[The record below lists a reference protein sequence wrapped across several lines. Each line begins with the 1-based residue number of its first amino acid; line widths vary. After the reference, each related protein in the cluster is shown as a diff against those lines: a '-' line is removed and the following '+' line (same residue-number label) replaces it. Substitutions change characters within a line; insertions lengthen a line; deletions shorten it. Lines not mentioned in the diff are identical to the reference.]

1 MFQADEFLTGNL
13 SFFHSD
19 LFFVECSYSQ
29 LTDAFTQAVKNN
41 PKVVLVCS
49 SNHQNAFAEQR
60 AFTLRLIESKCKAPV
75 IFKRSFSESNLENLH
90 IKASADLGSL
100 YFDGLS
106 NGIWLDNNG
115 DISHEEVNSTAFG
128 ILQAARVRT
137 TKTEFVS
144 CPGCGRTLFQLQDVV
159 AEVKKKFSHLTHLK
173 IGVMGCIVNGPGEM
187 GDVDYGY
194 VGAGPG
200 KVSLYKGHELIKK
213 NISSE
218 SAIHELTEII
228 KSHGDWIDQ

>member
-1 MFQADEFLTGNL
+1 
-13 SFFHSD
+13 
-19 LFFVECSYSQ
+19 VECTYPQ
-29 LTDAFTQAVKNN
+29 LTDAFIQSIKDN

-75 IFKRSFSESNLENLH
+75 IFKRSFNESNLENLH

-106 NGIWLDNNG
+106 NGIWLDNEG
-115 DISHEEVNSTAFG
+115 EISHEDVNSTAFG

-213 NISSE
+213 NISSD

-228 KSHGDWIDQ
+228 KSHGDWIHNNIY